1 MSIRRRT
8 SRLKLTRGASPASND
23 ASFPR
28 AVPGEDYDRFARAMI
43 WQGERWLRIQ
53 ISDEKMRATETH
65 ELRVML
71 RAVAVAELQRDLHD
85 QEERLLSELLQ
96 QRTDT
101 AGRRESVEP
110 EIPSFLLGRTG
121 S

>member
-1 MSIRRRT
+1 MSDE
-8 SRLKLTRGASPASND
+8 K
-23 ASFPR
+23 
-28 AVPGEDYDRFARAMI
+28 ARAM
-43 WQGERWLRIQ
+43 
-53 ISDEKMRATETH
+53 DTH
-65 ELRVML
+65 EARVML
-71 RAVAVAELQRDLHD
+71 RAAAVAELQRELHE

-101 AGRRESVEP
+101 EGRPGRIVP